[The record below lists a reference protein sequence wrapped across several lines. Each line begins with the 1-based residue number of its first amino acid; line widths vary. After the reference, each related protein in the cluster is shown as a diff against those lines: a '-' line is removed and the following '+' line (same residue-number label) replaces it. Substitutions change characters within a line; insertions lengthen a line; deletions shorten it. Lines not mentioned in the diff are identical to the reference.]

1 MAAVSAARAAASA
14 FRKRSLSTRIS
25 VSLMRSVRTPGAAT
39 CALTQASSRSV
50 RCSRSTV
57 SMTDNPSLIGW
68 TLSKLGM
75 ATSMADDEK
84 DRKQDNTP
92 GAEGG
97 DASDNKDTPPAVPA
111 DDDSPLGDTDQHSN
125 ADA

>member
-1 MAAVSAARAAASA
+1 
-14 FRKRSLSTRIS
+14 
-25 VSLMRSVRTPGAAT
+25 
-39 CALTQASSRSV
+39 
-50 RCSRSTV
+50 
-57 SMTDNPSLIGW
+57 
-68 TLSKLGM
+68 M

-97 DASDNKDTPPAVPA
+97 DASDNKDTPPAAPA